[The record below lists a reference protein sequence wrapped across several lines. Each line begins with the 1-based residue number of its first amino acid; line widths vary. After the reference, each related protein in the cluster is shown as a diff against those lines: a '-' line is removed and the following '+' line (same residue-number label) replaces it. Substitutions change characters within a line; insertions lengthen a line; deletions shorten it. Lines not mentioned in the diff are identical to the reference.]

1 MRSRQTSVIF
11 PLVLVAIGVVFLLDN
26 ANLLAVGAWDLLWR
40 LWPLILVAWGL
51 QGLFGRRPFGA
62 LLVIVLT
69 VGLAVGIVWYS
80 VNTGLIHASPLPSAP
95 ISQSLGQAHDADVS
109 IDLNVGSLSIS
120 ALNDPSLLL
129 EGTVTEGSA
138 TQGEGVRMEG
148 DTAHFSL
155 NDEGI
160 SFLRGEVR
168 WQLGLT
174 DSIPLDLYISNSVG
188 DSMIDLSE
196 LDIRTMSFDSGV
208 GAATITVPGSGRPRI
223 RIDQGIGFL
232 RVNVPL
238 HVEARIRI
246 DGGLGSIQIDSR
258 FREVGDD
265 IFETEGYRTA
275 VERVEIDIDRGVGE
289 VVIP

>member
-1 MRSRQTSVIF
+1 MRSRQTSVVF

-62 LLVIVLT
+62 LLVVVLT

-80 VNTGLIHASPLPSAP
+80 VNTGLIHASSLPSTP
-95 ISQSLGQAHDADVS
+95 ISQTLGRARDADVS

-120 ALNDPSLLL
+120 ALHDSSRLLV
-129 EGTVTEGSA
+129 GNVTAGSA

-148 DTAHFSL
+148 DTAHYSL
-155 NDEGI
+155 NDEGL

-188 DSMIDLSE
+188 DSMIDLSK

-238 HVEARIRI
+238 HVEARIRV